1 MIKSSNFKR
10 LKNFM
15 VILKKLK
22 FLKPNRMGVL
32 VIILVVVFGG
42 LIVYNIVRD
51 IMIQR
56 YLSHMEAPAFTV
68 SSVKAEYKN
77 WQPVLQSVG
86 DFVAIEGIE
95 VNSQVAGVVQ
105 HILFKSGQMV
115 KQGDPLIIIDDSVE
129 QASLKNNQANLVL
142 QQLNFRRQS
151 NLIKTGSTS
160 SSDMDKARADLD
172 SALASVQQTEALIA
186 QKHITA
192 PFDGKLGIRQVS
204 LGEYINPGQTRIVT
218 LQSLNPLYLQFYLP
232 EQNLPTLYVGQPVQ
246 FMVDSIKGKTF
257 EGKISAINSKVDVNT
272 HNVLVQAIVK
282 NAEQEGHFLFVP
294 GMFAKVNVVL
304 PEQQKAI
311 VLPLT
316 AVAYTLYGDSV
327 YIIKQK
333 GKDKDKKPI
342 LKVYR
347 QFVKTGERK
356 GDQVVILSGI
366 KAGDLVVSA
375 GQMKLQ
381 DGTSVVINNSIQ
393 LTDVKNIDAL
403 GQ

>member
-1 MIKSSNFKR
+1 
-10 LKNFM
+10 M